1 MFGSCNK
8 EDESNIK
15 FVSYVV
21 LIYCYLH
28 YNDGG
33 PGRNLVNA
41 IGTFKTSLN
50 RLRTIASVIS
60 EIKFELWT
68 CCLATIFR
76 VLKLVSF
83 FLLSSLYSSQSRLT
97 LPWMFFQFGT
107 LRKFPNFRYQRLDRS
122 WRGLKEITLQ
132 LWHLAAETQ
141 PKSATCDPN
150 QRLAPI
156 IILHSISLIIFTNWS
171 TATASVF
178 FRNQCSH
185 PIIPGTLSC
194 KLISAHECFR
204 RPAFG
209 DSEVAQE
216 IQNVSIVSP
225 HHISIRKLGGM
236 PVV

>member
-1 MFGSCNK
+1 MDTATVRGTGSDLSRKCHWDIQDFFDRI
-8 EDESNIK
+8 EYWYNIGNETW
-15 FVSYVV
+15 
-21 LIYCYLH
+21 IMH
-28 YNDGG
+28 M
-33 PGRNLVNA
+33 P
-41 IGTFKTSLN
+41 
-50 RLRTIASVIS
+50 
-60 EIKFELWT
+60 
-68 CCLATIFR
+68 LATISR

-204 RPAFG
+204 RPAFD